1 VRAWRPASP
10 SPVSLPFSLQSARQK
25 KKSLQPSRRLVG
37 STTSPPHPAGTLTPA
52 ARAPPAAPCRWDG
65 ESPVLSAPST
75 TSLHLHLPG
84 LGWRVERA
92 FRYAGTR
99 WDHVTR
105 WTPGNL
111 VWFGRAIWRG
121 GFVVFSL
128 FGVHVSGRESGL
140 GNWGLSSGC
149 VCLWGVDLWA
159 WKKIEFRVLEQRFG
173 AVSRGARGKS

>member
-1 VRAWRPASP
+1 VRGVRRPPPP
-10 SPVSLPFSLQSARQK
+10 SLSLSLCSLHAKKNQVFSHLDGSSARP
-25 KKSLQPSRRLVG
+25 LRL
-37 STTSPPHPAGTLTPA
+37 PHPAGTLTPA